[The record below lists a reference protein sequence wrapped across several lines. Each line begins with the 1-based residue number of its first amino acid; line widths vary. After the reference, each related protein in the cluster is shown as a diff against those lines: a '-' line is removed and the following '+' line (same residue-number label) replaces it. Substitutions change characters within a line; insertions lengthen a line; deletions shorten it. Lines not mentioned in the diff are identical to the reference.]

1 MSKDKD
7 FMTDRLTKDAGKA
20 FSPSR
25 YSLKSGNDAII
36 RPYSTYDLFYEIT
49 FKVMQKLGAYEDIG
63 TPEECR
69 KAIERQIP
77 KKPVI
82 DLSKSLRDRCPSC
95 GNVVFTLYD
104 DETKFPHCQ
113 WCGQKLD

>member
-1 MSKDKD
+1 MTIQEAISCLKADKEYLKDHNACD
-7 FMTDRLTKDAGKA
+7 GK
-20 FSPSR
+20 
-25 YSLKSGNDAII
+25 
-36 RPYSTYDLFYEIT
+36 EID
-49 FKVMQKLGAYEDIG
+49 V
-63 TPEECR
+63 
-69 KAIERQIP
+69 AIEVLEKQIP

-113 WCGQKLD
+113 WCGQKLDWEE